1 MYLSDA
7 VLITGGFGSV
17 IDTAETAELYVPSSG
32 LSCSL
37 PSLPSFRVYHTV
49 ESTGLLCGGEGSED
63 SCLKWRPD
71 NGTWEEDLT
80 MKVRRRYHAS
90 WTPSSGSGTY
100 LIGGKNRVTATLIKP
115 DGTQE
120 TSFRIKYSVK

>member
-1 MYLSDA
+1 MIDA
-7 VLITGGFGSV
+7 VLITGGWGSAGN
-17 IDTAETAELYVPSSG
+17 TSELFLPSSG

-37 PSLPSFRVYHTV
+37 PQLPNYIGGHSV

-71 NGTWEEDLT
+71 NGTWEEYLT

-120 TSFRIKYSVK
+120 QTSFRIKYSVK